1 MIEMQY
7 FKFCFDISNFENIQY
22 TKGKLALLDTKLF

>member
-1 MIEMQY
+1 MIDMQH

-22 TKGKLALLDTKLF
+22 IKEKMALLDTKLF